1 MPRTIKY
8 HAMRITFMVI
18 LTCLTGVAVCN
29 WYSQVAHADDCLLLL
44 FQTTPRHFSFGL
56 NVGPAVRV
64 AIADFNNDGSQD
76 IAATAHDTSHVGVFL
91 GDGRGN
97 FGVPAILQAG
107 NFSVPVATGDFN
119 NDGKPDLA
127 VGSREGVVWI
137 YLGDGT
143 GGFGPVAKYPD
154 GSGEAYE
161 IAVDDFNHDGNLD
174 LAIGHQ
180 FGGLGI
186 LLGNGVGGFSSPTT
200 YISGLGPVL
209 VSKADFNN
217 DGHADLLTANAQGHN
232 MSLFLGNG
240 AGGFAVSTLS
250 FASAGFG
257 VGDSCP
263 NRARAEP

>member
-1 MPRTIKY
+1 M
-8 HAMRITFMVI
+8 AI

-29 WYSQVAHADDCLLLL
+29 WYSQVVQADDCLLPL
-44 FQTTPRHFSFGL
+44 FHTTLHHWSFGV
-56 NVGPAVRV
+56 NVGPVVRV
-64 AIADFNNDGSQD
+64 AIADFNNDGNQD

-97 FGVPAILQAG
+97 FGVTAILQAG

-143 GGFGPVAKYPD
+143 GGFGPVAIFFFKQKT
-154 GSGEAYE
+154 AYE

-186 LLGNGVGGFSSPTT
+186 LLGNGV
-200 YISGLGPVL
+200 
-209 VSKADFNN
+209 
-217 DGHADLLTANAQGHN
+217 
-232 MSLFLGNG
+232 
-240 AGGFAVSTLS
+240 
-250 FASAGFG
+250 
-257 VGDSCP
+257 
-263 NRARAEP
+263 